1 MESQL
6 GTAAKR
12 GFWLALALA
21 GLSLLVVFFT
31 PVAGALRAA
40 FWLAVAWGIRRRQWW
55 APLAGL
61 ATLVLEVLVALWHGA
76 AVAATAAF
84 VSSTLFSLACGY
96 YFLRALLDLKSDEGG
111 PRLDW
116 PWVAWLGANALFW
129 LCCEPFTIPN
139 DSMRQTLLSGDYLL
153 VEKASVHL
161 GRAPRRG
168 DLVVFHYPVD
178 PKQVFVKRVVG
189 VPGDRLRIANK
200 QLFRNGAA
208 VAEPYAIHA
217 TSYQDPYRD
226 NFPSAPNG
234 PIPQPGLAMLSANV
248 QGNEVIVPAGKYF
261 VMGDNRDDSLDSRYW
276 GFVSDAEIVGRPFL
290 IYASYNLESG
300 ESEHMAT
307 AFNTRWD
314 RLLKPL

>member
-1 MESQL
+1 
-6 GTAAKR
+6 
-12 GFWLALALA
+12 F
-21 GLSLLVVFFT
+21 
-31 PVAGALRAA
+31 
-40 FWLAVAWGIRRRQWW
+40 AV
-55 APLAGL
+55 
-61 ATLVLEVLVALWHGA
+61 
-76 AVAATAAF
+76 
-84 VSSTLFSLACGY
+84 STLFTLLCAY
-96 YFLRALLDLKSDEGG
+96 LLLRAMLDLKGDEGG
-111 PRLDW
+111 PQLAW
-116 PWVAWLGANALFW
+116 PWAAWLCANALFW

-153 VEKASVHL
+153 VEKASLRL

-189 VPGDRLRIANK
+189 VPGDRLRIADK

-226 NFPSAPNG
+226 NFPSAPLS
-234 PIPQPGLAMLSANV
+234 PLPQPGLDMLNANV
-248 QGNEVIVPAGKYF
+248 QGGEVIVPAGRYF

-276 GFVSDAEIVGRPFL
+276 GFVSAGEIIGRPLL
-290 IYASYNLESG
+290 IYASYDLESG
-300 ESEHMAT
+300 ESKTMAT